1 MIVRGIPPTSITN
14 ERARWRSRKV
24 RYYKGGW
31 DVVEQVLPDFDLRPF
46 TAVPEVGPH
55 AAPFAPDLGEL
66 ANPFL
71 QVVTRR
77 PRDASDPP
85 IPVGVVSRAYSLVG
99 HPRIARLC
107 REGIVD
113 GLDVAAEELGY
124 EVGLS
129 ELGEWMNFRIYL
141 PRRFDF
147 VDARG
152 SLGLRLECFNSVDGS
167 ARLAILFGWLRFVC
181 ANGLVIGQ
189 TRIRIHERHIRG
201 LDLGDVR
208 SRLGAA
214 FESVSADR
222 KSMEG
227 WTKARVTTQ
236 SMEKWCRGT
245 VTRVWGKK
253 AATRVLYICKIG
265 CDVEVIHPYETPRK
279 VLGRVRG
286 SPKRA
291 ETKYDVAQALS
302 FVATDRTNADE
313 RVTWQEDIPRLVE
326 ELSAA

>member
-1 MIVRGIPPTSITN
+1 MIVRGVPPTSITS

-77 PRDASDPP
+77 PKGALEPP
-85 IPVGVVSRAYSLVG
+85 IPVGVVSRAYSLVR
-99 HPRIARLC
+99 HTEIARLC
-107 REGIVD
+107 RDGVVD
-113 GLDVAAEELGY
+113 ELDVAANDLRY

-129 ELGEWMNFRIYL
+129 ALGEWMNFRIYL

-147 VDARG
+147 VDAAG

-181 ANGLVIGQ
+181 SNGLVIGE

-201 LDLGDVR
+201 LDLGNIR
-208 SRLGAA
+208 CRLGAA
-214 FESVSADR
+214 FESVNADR
-222 KSMEG
+222 ESMEG
-227 WTKARVTTQ
+227 WKKAPITTH
-236 SMEKWCRGT
+236 SMEKWCRGA
-245 VTRVWGKK
+245 VTKAWGKK
-253 AATRVLYICKIG
+253 AAFRVEYICKIG
-265 CDVEVIHPYETPRK
+265 CDVEVVHPYEAPKR

-286 SPKRA
+286 SPERA
-291 ETKYDVAQALS
+291 ETKYDAAQALS
-302 FVATDRTNADE
+302 FVATDRRNADE
-313 RVTWQEDIPRLVE
+313 RVAWQEDIPWLVE
-326 ELSAA
+326 ALSTA